1 MKRKLISFIMLALA
15 TVSLY
20 AIPAKPGIWKTLKQ
34 ANGQTIEVQLRGD
47 EFMKFWQDKDG
58 KIGRAHV

>member
-1 MKRKLISFIMLALA
+1 MKRKLISFIMLALV

-20 AIPAKPGIWKTLKQ
+20 AIPAKPGIWKTLKL

-47 EFMKFWQDKDG
+47 EFIREFMK
-58 KIGRAHV
+58 H

>member
-20 AIPAKPGIWKTLKQ
+20 AIPAKPGIWKTLKLAMVKQ
-34 ANGQTIEVQLRGD
+34 SKYSFGAMSL
-47 EFMKFWQDKDG
+47 
-58 KIGRAHV
+58 